1 MNILELAPRKNKSG
15 SMRHSKTPVI
25 YSWHKSKTS
34 GNGLM
39 FRFSESAMSSARYIS
54 GDRVDIDI
62 SDDMT
67 LITFLVSPKGSY
79 ALSGSGSA
87 KSKSKSFQLKYVGID
102 ALFCILPKCD
112 GVEGLDVVEITSGKI
127 TCKLPTSKGTK

>member
-1 MNILELAPRKNKSG
+1 
-15 SMRHSKTPVI
+15 
-25 YSWHKSKTS
+25 
-34 GNGLM
+34 M

-79 ALSGSGSA
+79 ALTGNGSA
-87 KSKSKSFQLKYVGID
+87 KSKSKSVQLKYVGID
-102 ALFCILPKCD
+102 ALFCRYLN
-112 GVEGLDVVEITSGKI
+112 
-127 TCKLPTSKGTK
+127 